1 MSNLTKKRNLLK
13 KANLKKLRAID
24 LLGTRPDMS
33 YTDVCKEIDINMA
46 TLKQWRDDI
55 AFIEAVYEKYMIT
68 FNSKLPEVLEAMIR
82 EAKEGN
88 VQAGRLV
95 MDVAGKIVKRVNIK
109 IQAPF
114 QQFLDAQDAEIV
126 DVDFNSM
133 DEKIESVG
141 YTPNEII
148 DSIPVSEDLPR
159 RNKKNDKP
167 LKRIAKEK
175 KKIKK
180 IKNNPNLL
188 KKKKDQFNSWYHIRT
203 RAKKVGL
210 KPLPPGKPTKTQR
223 ADWMA
228 ELKKL
233 EKNQAN

>member
-133 DEKIESVG
+133 DEKIEGVG
-141 YTPNEII
+141 YTPTQII
-148 DSIPVSEDLPR
+148 DSIPVSKDLPK
-159 RNKKNDKP
+159 RNKVNDKP
-167 LKRIAKEK
+167 LKRMAKEK
-175 KKIKK
+175 KRVKK

-188 KKKKDQFNSWYHIRT
+188 KKKKDQFNSWYHIRA

-210 KPLPPGKPTKTQR
+210 APLPPGKPTKTQR
-223 ADWMA
+223 ADWLTK
-228 ELKKL
+228 LKKL
-233 EKNQAN
+233 EKRNL

>member
-1 MSNLTKKRNLLK
+1 MSNLVKKRDLLK

-24 LLGTRPDMS
+24 ILGTQPDV
-33 YTDVCKEIDINMA
+33 TGVEICKELDISKN
-46 TLKQWRDDI
+46 TLTEWKKDI

-68 FNSKLPEVLEAMIR
+68 FNSKLPTVLEAMIR

-114 QQFLDAQDAEIV
+114 QQWLDAKDAEIV
-126 DVDFNSM
+126 DIN
-133 DEKIESVG
+133 EEIPTVG
-141 YTPNEII
+141 YTPMEVINTIELK
-148 DSIPVSEDLPR
+148 EENLPK
-159 RNKKNDKP
+159 RNKENDKP
-167 LKRIAKEK
+167 LRRSIKEKKRI

-180 IKNNPNLL
+180 NPNLL
-188 KKKKDQFNSWYHIRT
+188 KKKKDQFNSWYHLRK

-210 KPLPPGKPTKTQR
+210 ELLPPGKPTKTQR
-223 ADWMA
+223 AEWLSK
-228 ELKKL
+228 LKEL
-233 EKNQAN
+233 EKGKK

>member
-13 KANLKKLRAID
+13 KANLKKFRAID

-33 YTDVCKEIDINMA
+33 YTDVCKELDINVT
-46 TLKQWRDDI
+46 TLAQWREDV
-55 AFIEAVYEKYMIT
+55 AFVEAVYEKYMVT

-88 VQAGRLV
+88 VQAARLV
-95 MDVAGKIVKRVNIK
+95 MDVAGKIIKRVNVK

-114 QQFLDAQDAEIV
+114 QQFLNATDAEIV
-126 DVDFNSM
+126 DMDFKDM
-133 DEKIESVG
+133 DEKINGVG

-148 DSIPVSEDLPR
+148 DSIPVSSNLPE
-159 RNKKNDKP
+159 RNKVNDKP
-167 LKRIAKEK
+167 LKRMAKEK
-175 KKIKK
+175 KRIKK
-180 IKNNPNLL
+180 IKKNPNLL
-188 KKKKDQFNSWYHIRT
+188 KKKKEQFNSWYHIRA

-210 KPLPPGKPTKTQR
+210 APLPPGKPTKTQR
-223 ADWMA
+223 AEWLA

-233 EKNQAN
+233 ESK

>member
-1 MSNLTKKRNLLK
+1 MSNLLK
-13 KANLKKLRAID
+13 KRDLLKKGNLKKLRAIE

-33 YTDVCKEIDINMA
+33 YTDICKEIDININ
-46 TLKQWRDDI
+46 TLAQWRDDV
-55 AFIEAVYEKYMIT
+55 AFVEAVYEKYMVT

-95 MDVAGKIVKRVNIK
+95 MDVAGKIVKRVNVK

-126 DVDFNSM
+126 DTSFETM
-133 DEKIESVG
+133 DEEIKGVG
-141 YTPNEII
+141 YTPSEII
-148 DSIPVSEDLPR
+148 DSIPVSDSLPK
-159 RNKKNDKP
+159 RNKENNKP
-167 LKRIAKEK
+167 LKRVLKEK

-180 IKNNPNLL
+180 IKANPNLL
-188 KKKKDQFNSWYHIRT
+188 KKKKDQYNNWYHIRK

-210 KPLPPGKPTKTQR
+210 DPLPPGKPTKTQR
-223 ADWMA
+223 AEWMA
-228 ELKKL
+228 ELKRL
-233 EKNQAN
+233 EKKSS